1 MNAPLIAQSLVTE
14 MPTPNPFVAF
24 LPLLIVYVGLA
35 FYLGIRFYKKEKNSA
50 VSLIRARTSY
60 PAFRLLAVFA
70 SLLVWVLSV
79 IALYFSFA
87 LLSTS
92 VQQSE
97 GLWQSI
103 FQYCGLIVFAVSV
116 ILLFFGKLLR
126 ELLSIFC
133 DIADSSIETSFSSK
147 NPSN

>member
-1 MNAPLIAQSLVTE
+1 MNALLFAQSVATE
-14 MPTPNPFVAF
+14 TPNPFVAF

-35 FYLGIRFYKKEKNSA
+35 LYLGIRFYNKEKNSA
-50 VSLIRARTSY
+50 VSLIRTRTSY
-60 PAFRLLAVFA
+60 PAFRLLAGFA
-70 SLLVWVLSV
+70 SVLVWVLSV

-97 GLWQSI
+97 GLWDSI
-103 FQYCGLIVFAVSV
+103 FRYCGLTVYTVSI

-133 DIADSSIETSFSSK
+133 DLADSSIETSFSSK
-147 NPSN
+147 NPTN